1 MKQYFLLSGIACALV
16 YTSASTQTFIKPRTT
31 KQFGVS
37 TASLQEDCG
46 SLLADILQI
55 SQNCSQLLAI
65 SSHTLLGLQVNI
77 TQTVRNLIY
86 DTDSCLSGLSKS
98 ALSDK

>member
-55 SQNCSQLLAI
+55 SQHCLQQLLTV

-98 ALSDK
+98 A